1 MQKIT
6 VDEIQQNPLKY
17 LNQVEAGESFII
29 IQADKE
35 IAEIK
40 PIQSPNKQQRPFGL
54 CAGDFTVPD
63 DFDAPLPEDILNAF
77 EGGQHPI

>member
-6 VDEIQQNPLKY
+6 VDEIQQNSLKY
-17 LNQVEAGESFII
+17 LNQVETGESFII
-29 IQADKE
+29 IQAGKE
-35 IAEIK
+35 IAELK
-40 PIQSPNKQQRPFGL
+40 PIQNTNKQRRPFDL
-54 CAGDFTVPD
+54 CTGEFTVPD